1 MAVSGAEKKKAA
13 AAGKKVGESEEQ
25 LYAII
30 EELKQ
35 DLQTRDSEYEDLRKK
50 LDKMTEQNAAL
61 RKDLAKEKLS
71 SITVLAKL
79 SMINNVKELDAN
91 FTVIQNGKFFE
102 KHSSKMS

>member
-79 SMINNVKELDAN
+79 SMINNVKEIDAN

>member
-1 MAVSGAEKKKAA
+1 LAVSGTEKKKAA

-79 SMINNVKELDAN
+79 SMINNVKEIDAN

>member
-1 MAVSGAEKKKAA
+1 MAVSGVEKKKAA